1 MEPILIIAA
10 LIVSFLVFTFL
21 LRVAKSA
28 ISTAIT
34 IAIVVLLLQ
43 LVFGIGPRELW
54 EQIVGLWQGI
64 FQTLR

>member
-1 MEPILIIAA
+1 MEPVLIIAA

-28 ISTAIT
+28 ISTAVT

-43 LVFGIGPRELW
+43 LVFGVGPGELW
-54 EQIVGLWQGI
+54 EQMVRLWRGLLQN
-64 FQTLR
+64 F